1 MKKFKLVVINLI
13 AIFALS
19 FISCGQVGPQ
29 GPKGEQGIQGPK
41 GDKGEE
47 GNAGEQGI
55 KGEKGDVGDKGEKGD
70 IGFHGLKGPI
80 GDYAFSNIIIPSNG
94 IVVIPDK
101 GSYKTNEEVIFKVKV
116 TDSSIVGYPGLL
128 VDNELVELTP
138 TNVVGEFIYKTIMK
152 DNGFIVQGTFESIS
166 SALLRNK
173 SISLTKN
180 FRNSEEITIIGEK
193 HIELNGFDLYSS
205 KTITVKGNLTINN
218 NNNNHKGHVSGE
230 DQIPLFKIVSS
241 NDESFADA
249 SSLILTGKLD
259 IIVPDMNAAIILEGN
274 HSLVT
279 IGENVS
285 VSPLAGY
292 NSGQIPILMNGGY
305 LVVNGSINTDVG
317 PAIRLNKGNVSIK
330 GYVGADNNKAIEVN
344 GGELEINGGEVWARS
359 TGEAIRINGG
369 TTTIKDGQI
378 VGQRECDGIKITN
391 GTLNINGGL
400 IKAESY
406 NRSAILINQEA
417 STEEININI
426 NGGKIT
432 NTRNVNGGASYP
444 LITQNGSGDK
454 VNLKINTDKVI
465 FDDKEF
471 DITATTNDPLKGN
484 VVVNPA
490 KAKIGDEVIFK
501 FIAKP
506 GYKLKALTLNGQN
519 VLNKVMDNELKI
531 TMLVSNFN
539 LVATFDSI

>member
-1 MKKFKLVVINLI
+1 MKKFNLFVINLI
-13 AIFALS
+13 VISVLN
-19 FISCGQVGPQ
+19 IVSCGQVGPQ

-41 GDKGEE
+41 GDKGEA
-47 GNAGEQGI
+47 GNTGDQGI
-55 KGEKGDVGDKGEKGD
+55 KGEKGDAGDKGEKGD
-70 IGFHGLKGPI
+70 IGFPGLKGPI
-80 GDYAFSNIIIPSNG
+80 GDYAFSNIIIPSKG

-101 GSYKTNEEVIFKVKV
+101 GSYKTNEEVTFKVKV

-152 DNGFIVQGTFESIS
+152 DNGFIVQGIFESIS

-180 FRNSEEITIIGEK
+180 FRNSEEITIIGER

-205 KTITVKGNLTINN
+205 KTITVKGNLTINS

-241 NDESFADA
+241 NDKSFADA

-259 IIVPDMNAAIILEGN
+259 IIVPDMNAAIILEGD
-274 HSLVT
+274 HSLVS
-279 IGENVS
+279 IGEDANVS
-285 VSPLAGY
+285 SLPGHY
-292 NSGQIPILMNGGY
+292 SGKIPILMNGGH
-305 LVVNGSINTDVG
+305 LVVNGSINIDVG

-344 GGELEINGGEVWARS
+344 GGELEINGGEVWALS

-369 TTTIKDGQI
+369 TTTIQDGQI
-378 VGQRECDGIKITN
+378 ISQRGCDGIKITN
-391 GTLNINGGL
+391 GTLNINDGL
-400 IKAESY
+400 IQSESY

-432 NTRNVNGGASYP
+432 NIKNVNGGVSYP
-444 LITQNGSGDK
+444 IITQNGSGDK
-454 VNLKINTDKVI
+454 VNLNIDTENVI

-471 DITATTNDPLKGN
+471 DINATTNDPLKGN
-484 VVVNPA
+484 IVANPA

-501 FIAKP
+501 FTATP
-506 GYKLKALTLNGQN
+506 GHKLKALTLNGQN
-519 VLNKVMDNELKI
+519 VLSKVMDNELKI
-531 TMLVSNFN
+531 TMLVSNLN